1 MKTNRWL
8 LLSLMSLIITGLSCK
23 SQNQSDNKSSKALD
37 LRSICQLPDQLIE
50 SSGIAIEGSNRI
62 WSHEDSGNA
71 NSLFC
76 FDSTGTLLRTI
87 EIINA
92 ENIDWE
98 DLTTDNDEHWF
109 IEDAGNNDNDRTD
122 LIIYVI
128 PSPET
133 FSGNQ
138 ISAGIIRFTLSDQT
152 GFPPPSSNRNYDIE
166 AMAWHQNSL
175 YLFTKDRSNPF
186 TGYTKMYVLPDLPGT
201 YVARLA
207 GSCFIAGEE
216 ETGRITSADINH
228 HTGELILLTHAG
240 LVSFTAYPEN
250 RFFEGTRTDYHFT
263 TEPGQN
269 EGIAFVSTTRLYMS
283 EEGSNSNPG
292 KLYDIR
298 LPQAQLGIIKPDQ
311 KLLIA
316 VYPNPF
322 SKSIFISNQQHSRV
336 ELIDCTG
343 NLLFSSTSPGDINI
357 DTESLKPGL
366 YIIRTTAGN
375 GVFQNKIIKI

>member
-1 MKTNRWL
+1 MKTKHWMPFIL
-8 LLSLMSLIITGLSCK
+8 IGLIIAGLSCK
-23 SQNQSDNKSSKALD
+23 SQNQSDNRSSVGLE
-37 LRSICQLPDQLIE
+37 LRSLCQLPDQLIE

-62 WSHEDSGNA
+62 WSHEDSGNT

-76 FDSTGTLLRTI
+76 FDSTGTLLRTL
-87 EIINA
+87 EITNA
-92 ENIDWE
+92 ENTDWE
-98 DLTTDNDEHWF
+98 DLTTDNDENWF
-109 IEDAGNNDNDRTD
+109 IEDAGNNDNNRTD

-138 ISAGIIRFTLSDQT
+138 ISAGKIRFTLSDQT
-152 GFPPPSSNRNYDIE
+152 DFPPPSSNRNYDIE
-166 AMAWHQNSL
+166 AMAWYQDSL

-186 TGYTKMYVLPDLPGT
+186 TGFTKMYVLPDSPGT

-207 GSCFIAGEE
+207 GSCYIAGEE

-228 HTGELILLTHAG
+228 HTGELILLTHSG

-269 EGIAFVSTTRLYMS
+269 EGVAFVSTTRLYMS

-298 LPQAQLGIIKPDQ
+298 LPQPQLGIINTDQ
-311 KLLIA
+311 ELLND

-322 SKSIFISNQQHSRV
+322 STGLSINNQYNSRV
-336 ELIDCTG
+336 EIINSTG
-343 NLLFSSTSPGDINI
+343 NLVFSTNSPGDIHLN
-357 DTESLKPGL
+357 TESLKPGL
-366 YIIRTTAGN
+366 YIVRKTGSKGII
-375 GVFQNKIIKI
+375 QNKIIKI